1 MREKSF
7 LASVVGIAVPVGL
20 QSMLQSSFSM
30 IDQLMVGQLGS
41 TAVSAVEVA
50 GRPAFIYSV
59 VLGAAAAIT
68 GIMISQY
75 LGMEDRRMA
84 DRSLSVNLAASA
96 ALALLFTALCL
107 LLPGQIV
114 GLYIR
119 DDPAVLA
126 AGREYLTCILWTYL
140 PMGVSSILAVMV
152 RCLGRAVW
160 PLAAGIASA
169 AVNTGLNYGLIFG
182 HFGFPALGVTGAA
195 MASVIAQLVD
205 MLLMLVIFCLV
216 RLRGNRD
223 FRFSLSLGAGG
234 YRQYLLILL
243 PILATELLWSLGQS
257 VNTFIY
263 GHLERGDLAAMSM
276 TGPIQGLFIGAL
288 SGVSQAAG
296 ILIGKRLGANEY
308 EKAYQE
314 SKKLIRYGAVGALLL
329 SALLIGL
336 RWAYVPLYKVEP
348 GVQETAAKLLLA
360 FAVLAPV
367 KVANMILGGGV
378 VRSGGKTAYIMVVD
392 IVGTWLVG
400 VPLGLASAF
409 LFRLPV
415 EWVYFILSQEELVR
429 LGMTIVVFRRK
440 GWMNRLSAP
449 G

>member
-75 LGMEDRRMA
+75 LGMEDRKMA
-84 DRSLSVNLAASA
+84 DRSLSVNLAAAA
-96 ALALLFTALCL
+96 ALALLFTVLCL
-107 LLPGQIV
+107 LFPGQIV

-126 AGREYLTCILWTYL
+126 AGQDYLTCILWTYL

-160 PLAAGIASA
+160 PLAAGITSA

-182 HFGFPALGVTGAA
+182 HCGFPALGVTGAA
-195 MASVIAQLVD
+195 MASVIAELVN

-216 RLRGNRD
+216 RLRGHRD

-243 PILATELLWSLGQS
+243 PDRKSTRLNSSHWS
-257 VNTFIY
+257 
-263 GHLERGDLAAMSM
+263 
-276 TGPIQGLFIGAL
+276 
-288 SGVSQAAG
+288 
-296 ILIGKRLGANEY
+296 
-308 EKAYQE
+308 
-314 SKKLIRYGAVGALLL
+314 
-329 SALLIGL
+329 
-336 RWAYVPLYKVEP
+336 
-348 GVQETAAKLLLA
+348 
-360 FAVLAPV
+360 
-367 KVANMILGGGV
+367 
-378 VRSGGKTAYIMVVD
+378 
-392 IVGTWLVG
+392 
-400 VPLGLASAF
+400 
-409 LFRLPV
+409 
-415 EWVYFILSQEELVR
+415 
-429 LGMTIVVFRRK
+429 
-440 GWMNRLSAP
+440 
-449 G
+449 

>member
-7 LASVVGIAVPVGL
+7 LASVIGIAVPVGL

-75 LGMEDRRMA
+75 LGMEDRKMA
-84 DRSLSVNLAASA
+84 DRSLSVNLAAAA
-96 ALALLFTALCL
+96 ALALVFTLVCL
-107 LLPGQIV
+107 LFPGQIV

-126 AGREYLTCILWTYL
+126 AGQDYLTCILWTYL

-160 PLAAGIASA
+160 PLAAGITSA

-182 HFGFPALGVTGAA
+182 RFGFPALGVAGAA
-195 MASVIAQLVD
+195 VASVISQVVN

-216 RLRGNRD
+216 RLRGHRD
-223 FRFSLSLGAGG
+223 FRFSLSLGAEG
-234 YRQYLLILL
+234 YRQYLLMLL
-243 PILATELLWSLGQS
+243 PILVTELLWSLGQN

-263 GHLERGDLAAMSM
+263 GHLEQGDLAAMSM

-296 ILIGKRLGANEY
+296 ILIGKRLGAGEY
-308 EKAYQE
+308 EEAYQE
-314 SKKLIRYGAVGALLL
+314 SKKLVWYGVVGSLLL

-348 GVQETAAKLLLA
+348 GVRETAAKLLLA

-378 VRSGGKTAYIMVVD
+378 VRSGGKTAYIMVIDV
-392 IVGTWLVG
+392 VGTWLVG